1 MEALIVIRA
10 FPVIV
15 QRIGDFS
22 KQFFPTPLR
31 IVTFRDNFLK
41 SLKRHRT
48 HFMGE
53 GISNLSRKEQVIR
66 KAAELFK
73 EKGYAAASMR
83 DLAQLLGIEAASLYS
98 HIKSKEEI
106 LRSLCFDMAAEFRKS
121 LEEVEKE
128 DVSASEKL
136 KKGIIGHIQVMAK
149 DLTASAVFMNEHRH
163 LSQPYLRDFLLLRI
177 NYINRFK
184 SIIEEG
190 VRNGEFKN
198 NIDKKLAVMTLFSSL
213 NWMPMWYDPGSAI
226 DPQQLGYQLADMLV
240 NGLKKL

>member
-1 MEALIVIRA
+1 M
-10 FPVIV
+10 
-15 QRIGDFS
+15 
-22 KQFFPTPLR
+22 
-31 IVTFRDNFLK
+31 
-41 SLKRHRT
+41 
-48 HFMGE
+48 E
-53 GISNLSRKEQVIR
+53 GIANLSRKEQVIR

-106 LRSLCFDMAAEFRKS
+106 LRNLCFDMAAEFRKS

-128 DVSASEKL
+128 DLAASEKL
-136 KKGIIGHIQVMAK
+136 RRGIIGHIQVMAK

-184 SIIEEG
+184 SIIEQG
-190 VRNGEFKN
+190 ARSGEFKKT
-198 NIDKKLAVMTLFSSL
+198 IDKKLAVMTLFSSL
-213 NWMPMWYDPGSAI
+213 NWMPMWYDPSGLI
-226 DPQQLGYQLADMLV
+226 DPIELGRQLSDMLV
-240 NGLKKL
+240 NGLKQSPK

>member
-1 MEALIVIRA
+1 M
-10 FPVIV
+10 
-15 QRIGDFS
+15 S
-22 KQFFPTPLR
+22 
-31 IVTFRDNFLK
+31 
-41 SLKRHRT
+41 
-48 HFMGE
+48 E

-128 DVSASEKL
+128 NVSASEKL

-163 LSQPYLRDFLLLRI
+163 LSQPYLRDFLFLRI

-190 VRNGEFKN
+190 VKNGEFKSS
-198 NIDKKLAVMTLFSSL
+198 IDKKLAVMTLFSSL

-240 NGLKKL
+240 NGLKKV

>member
-1 MEALIVIRA
+1 MDGVA
-10 FPVIV
+10 
-15 QRIGDFS
+15 
-22 KQFFPTPLR
+22 
-31 IVTFRDNFLK
+31 
-41 SLKRHRT
+41 
-48 HFMGE
+48 
-53 GISNLSRKEQVIR
+53 NLSRKEQVIR

-121 LEEVEKE
+121 LDEVEKQ
-128 DVSASEKL
+128 DLPASEKL
-136 KKGIIGHIQVMAK
+136 RNGIIGHIQVMAK

-184 SIIEEG
+184 AIIEEG
-190 VRNGEFKN
+190 TRSGEFKN
-198 NIDKKLAVMTLFSSL
+198 TIDKKLAVMTLFSSL
-213 NWMPMWYDPGSAI
+213 NWMPMWYDPSGLI
-226 DPQQLGYQLADMLV
+226 DPVELGVQLSDMLV
-240 NGLKKL
+240 NGLKRTS